1 MNLSR
6 WDAASLT
13 QQTLSAAVAPYLN
26 MPDEFIGHAA
36 GAGIYVTRSFPGDHP
51 ISLVTASNASG
62 PQLANAVAWYAGI
75 CSKAVSVVFTRTG
88 RWNITQDPGQTNEGQ
103 YLLDWS
109 SGLPPVGAMNEFR
122 AYYPSPTATAGGSET
137 YNLVN
142 SFRKTSGPATY
153 SAGGNSINIADNVP
167 AGNRYE
173 SGFGFD
179 VNNVNNVTR
188 FAITWVQYD
197 DWTGIRINGQP
208 VGAWFDGEVQFG
220 TLNLAAPA
228 NIPIIVNTPYVF
240 SGSFNH
246 DCRSFLRNGYNTLDF
261 ISVNGY
267 DITQA
272 HVTISVSERSDPPA
286 IGDVYPDM
294 GYGALLRGNASRSA
308 LFNILLNLNSKL
320 HSKMLNTK
328 YQVSYCHTSCHNN
341 CHTSR
346 GRR

>member
-6 WDAASLT
+6 YDAANLT
-13 QQTLSAAVAPYLN
+13 QYTLSQAVAPYLN
-26 MPDEFIGHAA
+26 MPDEFIGYAA
-36 GAGIYVTRSFPGDHP
+36 QAGIYVTRSFPGDHP
-51 ISLVTASNASG
+51 ISLVTAQQASG

-75 CSKAVSVVFTRTG
+75 CSKAVSVVFIRTG
-88 RWNITQDPGQTNEGQ
+88 RANITEDPGTTSEGQ
-103 YLLDWS
+103 GALDYYNS
-109 SGLPPVGAMNEFR
+109 LPPVGAMYEFR
-122 AYYPSPTATAGGSET
+122 AYYPSPTAAAGGSET

-188 FAITWVQYD
+188 FAITYVQYD

-208 VGAWFDGEVQFG
+208 VGAWFDGEVQYG

-261 ISVNGY
+261 ISVNGW
-267 DITQA
+267 DVTQA
-272 HVTISVSERSDPPA
+272 HVTITVQERSDPPS
-286 IGDVYPDM
+286 IGGVYPSM

-308 LFNILLNLNSKL
+308 LINILLDLNSQL
-320 HSKMLNTK
+320 HSTMLKTK
-328 YQVSYCHTSCHNN
+328 YEVRFCHSSCHNN